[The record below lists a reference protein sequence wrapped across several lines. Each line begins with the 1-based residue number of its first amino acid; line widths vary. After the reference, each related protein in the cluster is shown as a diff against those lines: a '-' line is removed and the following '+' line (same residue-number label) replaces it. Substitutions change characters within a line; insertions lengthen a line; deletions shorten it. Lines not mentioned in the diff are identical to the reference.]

1 MWPPLLFWWILQI
14 HTKISGSQLD
24 CTQLASKEST
34 ICTIRLSVTHGT
46 QSLITPSAPWYD
58 GLSFWYLKNRETNC
72 CSRSIEV
79 NRLGCWVNGSDFDGH
94 SISHLRRMTRMSQKY
109 NESGFFWFVQLG
121 WWTRSVFFFCSD
133 ILKFHSGYGTNL
145 RSWQKTVLTGHHQRV
160 VCSPVRL
167 TQ

>member
-109 NESGFFWFVQLG
+109 NESGFFGLCSLG
-121 WWTRSVFFFCSD
+121 VGPEVCVFLVVIFSSS
-133 ILKFHSGYGTNL
+133 ILDMGPTWGPDK
-145 RSWQKTVLTGHHQRV
+145 KTVLTGHHQRV